1 MPRNLI
7 VCCDGTNNEFG
18 KVNTNVVRV
27 VQSIVHDTD
36 EQLIYYDPGVG
47 TLAQPGAITRIGKTI
62 SKAIDLAFATG
73 LTGKVAD
80 GYIYLMNNWR
90 PGDRIFIYGFSRGS
104 YTARVLAGVL
114 HHIGLLPR
122 GLENLVP
129 YAIRLL
135 QIASTHQEEKLA
147 IGDDFRRTFARP
159 IPGNDDRRC
168 PVHFVGLWDT
178 VSSVGWIWDPAKY
191 AFTEQNPSIGTIRHA
206 IAIDERRAMYRQ
218 NRFRAAPGQDLQQ
231 FWFPGVHSDVGGGY
245 NDSLLWR
252 CPFDWI
258 IAEARAAGMTIDE
271 ARLAQ
276 VAPPLPTPAWAEKQ
290 HNSLK
295 GGWWVLEF
303 FPKLSWSFEKKR
315 KVLRFNLGR
324 YRKILENERIHSTAL
339 ERIRGT
345 NYTPKNLSKEFIT
358 EVKGLASVPPSLPYH
373 AGGTPALAPAD
384 AGHAV

>member
-7 VCCDGTNNEFG
+7 VCLDGTNNEFG

-27 VQSIVHDTD
+27 VQSIVQDSD
-36 EQLIYYDPGVG
+36 EQLMYYDPGVG
-47 TLAQPGAITRIGKTI
+47 TLAQGGAITRIGKKI
-62 SKAIDLAFATG
+62 SRAIDLAFATG

-90 PGDRIFIYGFSRGS
+90 PGDRIFLFGFSRGS

-135 QIASTHQEEKLA
+135 QIANTGQEERLT

-159 IPGNDDRRC
+159 IPGNDERRC
-168 PVHFVGLWDT
+168 PLHFAGLWDT

-191 AFTEQNPSIGTIRHA
+191 AFTEQNPSIGTVRHA

-231 FWFPGVHSDVGGGY
+231 LWFPGVHSDVGGGY
-245 NDSLLWR
+245 NNSLLWR
-252 CPFDWI
+252 CSFDWI
-258 IAEARAAGMTIDE
+258 IAEARAAGMIIDDE
-271 ARLAQ
+271 RLAR
-276 VAPPLPTPAWAEKQ
+276 VAPPLPKPWAEPQ
-290 HNSLK
+290 NNSLK
-295 GGWWVLEF
+295 GVWWALEF
-303 FPKLSWSFEKKR
+303 FPKISWNFEKKR
-315 KVLRFNLGR
+315 KGLRFNLGK
-324 YRKILENERIHSTAL
+324 YRKILEGEGIHGTAL

-345 NYTPKNLSKEFIT
+345 NYAPENLSKEFLA
-358 EVKGLASVPPSLPYH
+358 EVRALTTVPPSLPYR
-373 AGGTPALAPAD
+373 AK
-384 AGHAV
+384 

>member
-36 EQLIYYDPGVG
+36 GQLIYYDPGIG
-47 TLAQPGAITRIGKTI
+47 TLAQPGAITRIGKLI
-62 SKAIDLAFATG
+62 SKGIDLAFATG

-80 GYIYLMNNWR
+80 AYIYLMNTWQ
-90 PGDRIFIYGFSRGS
+90 PGDRIFLFGFSRGS

-129 YAIRLL
+129 YAVRLL
-135 QIASTHQEEKLA
+135 QVASSHQPEKLA
-147 IGDDFRRTFARP
+147 IGDAFRRTFARP
-159 IPGNDDRRC
+159 IPGSDERRC

-178 VSSVGWIWDPAKY
+178 VSSVGWIWDPARY

-231 FWFPGVHSDVGGGY
+231 LWFPGVHSDIGGGY

-252 CPFDWI
+252 CAFDWI
-258 IAEARAAGMTIDE
+258 IAEARAAEMTIDE

-276 VAPPLPTPAWAEKQ
+276 IAPPLPNLWKEDQ
-290 HNSLK
+290 HKSLK
-295 GGWWVLEF
+295 GLWWILEL
-303 FPKLSWSFEKKR
+303 FPKISWNFEKKR
-315 KVLRFNLGR
+315 NGIRFNLGR
-324 YRKILENERIHSTAL
+324 YRRILEGELIHAAAL

-345 NYTPKNLSKEFIT
+345 SYGQKNLSKEFIA
-358 EVKGLASVPPSLPYH
+358 EVKALASVPPSLPYR
-373 AGGTPALAPAD
+373 GGA
-384 AGHAV
+384 

>member
-7 VCCDGTNNEFG
+7 VCLDGTNNEFG

-27 VQSIVHDTD
+27 VQSIVQDSD
-36 EQLIYYDPGVG
+36 DQWMYYDPGVG
-47 TLAQPGAITRIGKTI
+47 TLAQGGAITRIGKKI
-62 SKAIDLAFATG
+62 SRAIDLAFATG

-90 PGDRIFIYGFSRGS
+90 PGDRIFLFGFSRGS

-135 QIASTHQEEKLA
+135 QVASKGQEEKLT

-159 IPGNDDRRC
+159 IPGNDERRC
-168 PVHFVGLWDT
+168 AVHFAGLWDT

-191 AFTEQNPSIGTIRHA
+191 AFTEQNPSIATVRHA

-231 FWFPGVHSDVGGGY
+231 LWFPGVHSDIGGGY

-252 CPFDWI
+252 CAFDWM
-258 IAEARAAGMTIDE
+258 IAEARAAGMIIDE
-271 ARLAQ
+271 QRLAKI
-276 VAPPLPTPAWAEKQ
+276 APPLAKPWAEEQ

-295 GGWWVLEF
+295 GVWWLLEF
-303 FPKLSWSFEKKR
+303 FPKLSWNFEKKR
-315 KVLRFNLGR
+315 RGIRFNLGK
-324 YRKILENERIHSTAL
+324 YRKILEGEGIHSTAL

-345 NYTPKNLSKEFIT
+345 SYAPKNLSKEFLA
-358 EVKGLASVPPSLPYH
+358 EVKALPTVPPSLPYRP
-373 AGGTPALAPAD
+373 G
-384 AGHAV
+384 